1 MGIKQVD
8 DHVQYFQ
15 TLVQEGTLSHAYLLT
30 GNAHDDKLQVVQKVV
45 EELIKKEPLP
55 QEETRRLI
63 DNVKQDQFADLL
75 FIEPEGQTVRID
87 QIRQLKEWLST
98 SSMELNFKV
107 AVIEAADKM
116 NTASSNSLLKLL
128 EEPQERVYLFLLTSE
143 ASALLPTIR
152 SRTQQ
157 IHFFDSDLTHQLN
170 ELQRNYSVSD
180 FHSEVIVRF
189 PTQMQTAILEDY
201 DEADFDQFLKVFN
214 YFYKLLFTKD
224 TYGLIVV
231 QTHLKDCFPKT
242 GASIGLEYLFMLN
255 HSVLMHLVAVK
266 TPPTFQ
272 NYWIKEWVN
281 QVDNDPGRC
290 IQIHQNLVNVKE
302 RLRFN
307 VAPQLAYEQL
317 VIRCLED

>member
-1 MGIKQVD
+1 MGIKQVN
-8 DHVQYFQ
+8 DHIQYFQ
-15 TLVQEGTLSHAYLLT
+15 TLIKEGTLSHAYLLT
-30 GNAHDDKLQVVQKVV
+30 GNAYDDKLDVVQKVV
-45 EELIKKEPLP
+45 EGLIEKEQLP
-55 QEETRRLI
+55 EEETKRLI
-63 DNVKQDQFADLL
+63 ENVKADQFADLL
-75 FIEPEGQTVRID
+75 FIEPEGQTIRID

-107 AVIEAADKM
+107 AVIESADKM

-152 SRTQQ
+152 SRTQH

-170 ELQRNYSVSD
+170 ELQINYSVSD
-180 FHSEVIVRF
+180 FHGEVIVRF
-189 PTQMQTAILEDY
+189 PAQLQSFLLEDY
-201 DEADFDQFLKVFN
+201 DETEFDQFLKVFN

-224 TYGLIVV
+224 TYGLVVV
-231 QTHLKDCFPKT
+231 QTHLRDYFPKT
-242 GASIGLEYLFMLN
+242 GALIGLEYLLMLN
-255 HSVLMHLVAVK
+255 HSVLMHLINIK

-272 NYWIKEWVN
+272 SYWIKEWIN
-281 QVDNDPGRC
+281 QVENNPGCC

-317 VIRCLED
+317 VVRCLED